1 MNMNLHANPT
11 ITTLRLQNFKI
22 FEKNNTSNKVSKT
35 QTCCKSAKPFRKE
48 V

>member
-22 FEKNNTSNKVSKT
+22 LEKNNTSNKVSKT
-35 QTCCKSAKPFRKE
+35 QICKSAKPFRKE